1 MQNIS
6 EEIEQYRD
14 RKWRREETLKVE
26 TAPQVEQMIEDLGF
40 CLTLTDSRT
49 SLPSVYLAVCGRRDA
64 HTPKNVQKDYE
75 MSLAWRLKD
84 EILQRGKVYY
94 AKLIKGR
101 AMFVAPRLVP
111 YFNSLYGIP
120 KAQEKEVLSED
131 AQKVLRVLRKEWE
144 SATADLRDEA
154 KIENRQKL
162 TKALEELQQKM
173 KVIPSEVFYEPKF
186 TYIWTLAE
194 GRFPEELNKKITRE
208 KALVELAKVF
218 LQMQGLTLRGELAK
232 TLKITRKE
240 AGLANHQLVDE
251 GFADRL
257 ETGVYRYSELRSPN
271 LVI

>member
-1 MQNIS
+1 MKFP

-14 RKWRREETLKVE
+14 KKWRREEALKIE
-26 TAPQVEQMIEDLGF
+26 KATQVEAMIEELGF

-75 MSLAWRLKD
+75 MSLAWTLKD
-84 EILQRGKVYY
+84 EVIQRGKMYY

-101 AMFVAPRLVP
+101 AMFVAPRLIP

-120 KAQEKEVLSED
+120 KNKEKETLSAES
-131 AQKVLRVLRKEWE
+131 QKVLKVLRKEWE
-144 SATADLRDEA
+144 SATSDLRTETQ
-154 KIENRQKL
+154 IENRQKL

-173 KVIPSEVFYEPKF
+173 KVIPSEVLYVPKF

-194 GRFPEELNKKITRE
+194 GRFPKELNKKVTRE
-208 KALVELAKVF
+208 DSIKELARVF

-232 TLKITRKE
+232 TLKVTRKE
-240 AGLANHQLVDE
+240 AGKANHQLVDE

-257 ETGVYRYSELRSPN
+257 ETGVYRYAELRSPN

>member
-1 MQNIS
+1 MKIP

-14 RKWRREETLKVE
+14 KKWRREESLKIENAAHIEAMVE
-26 TAPQVEQMIEDLGF
+26 DIGF

-49 SLPSVYLAVCGRRDA
+49 SLPSVYLGVCGRRDA
-64 HTPKNVQKDYE
+64 HAPKNVQKDYE
-75 MSLAWRLKD
+75 MSLAWTLKD
-84 EILQRGKVYY
+84 EVLQRGKLYY

-111 YFNSLYGIP
+111 YFNALYGVS
-120 KAQEKEVLSED
+120 KSEEKEVLSPD
-131 AQKVLRVLRKEWE
+131 SLKILKVLRKEWE
-144 SATADLRDEA
+144 SATSDLRDET
-154 KIENRQKL
+154 KIEDRKKL

-173 KVIPSEVFYEPKF
+173 KVVPSEVLYVPKF

-194 GRFPEELNKKITRE
+194 GRFPKELNKKITRQ
-208 KALVELAKVF
+208 KALFELAKVF
-218 LQMQGLTLRGELAK
+218 LQMQGLTGLGELAR
-232 TLKITRKE
+232 TLKVSRKE

-257 ETGVYRYSELRSPN
+257 ETGVYRYAELRSPN